1 MPQVCQVQGISLLGS
16 RALLQRSR
24 RAPRAAS
31 PSRGDGD
38 DRRSQFCRPTL
49 QKGWRP
55 PTSSIGSAVFFSCD
69 PKKYGFDTALRVTA
83 RSSWLAVKT
92 IGHQGSGAR
101 ACSAWL
107 PMHNNVT
114 NRNTIPRDAV
124 ATEAEIA
131 DAAERLGLKRD
142 LSAPAHHRAGT
153 SHVHQTLRRGRS
165 HVVTVEIKPS
175 RSRHIAHRA
184 RSV

>member
-107 PMHNNVT
+107 PCT
-114 NRNTIPRDAV
+114 T
-124 ATEAEIA
+124 
-131 DAAERLGLKRD
+131 
-142 LSAPAHHRAGT
+142 
-153 SHVHQTLRRGRS
+153 TLRIETPFHAMRS
-165 HVVTVEIKPS
+165 QPRPRSRTPRNAWGSSGISQRLPTTEQGPATFIKPCDG
-175 RSRHIAHRA
+175 AA
-184 RSV
+184 RTSSL